1 MIIQLVDIFYPNVFK
16 RYSSKYRIFR
26 DLYQKDLL
34 GLEIRDI
41 NSRFAAKVQKI
52 ILSNKE
58 ICYTAPKSGNS
69 TVDMLSLGSFGI
81 FKELSKE
88 IIALGN
94 EDLGFKI
101 NKTLKNISEY
111 DSGNIC
117 FGDTEFNLNKSYV
130 VGILNVTPDSFHDGG
145 KYLNRQEAVKHG
157 IDLLDEGAD
166 ILDIGG
172 ESSRPGAD
180 PISEEE
186 ELNRVIPVIE
196 DIISKKPDAV
206 ISIDTQKSRVAF
218 EGLQCGVK
226 IVNDISSFT
235 FDEKIL
241 DQVKKFNAAL
251 ILMHMK
257 GNPKTMQLNP
267 VYDDVVSEV
276 YDYLL
281 EKYYLAQK
289 SEIKKII
296 IDPGIG
302 FGKRIMDNYELIKR
316 LNELKGIGSPI
327 LIGVSNKSFLGKSLD
342 LSITEREDATLS
354 VESIAIKNGA
364 KFIRTHNVR
373 KAKYAVK
380 LNQFIENPE
389 LLSNV

>member
-16 RYSSKYRIFR
+16 RYSAKYSIFR
-26 DLYQKDLL
+26 ELYQKDLL

-58 ICYTAPKSGNS
+58 ICYTAPKSGDS
-69 TVDMLSLGSFGI
+69 TFDLLALGSFGI
-81 FKELSKE
+81 FKELAKE

-111 DSGNIC
+111 DSGSIC
-117 FGDTEFNLNKSYV
+117 IGDTEFNLNKSYI

-145 KYLNRQEAVKHG
+145 KFLNRHEAVKHG
-157 IDLLDEGAD
+157 LSLFDDGAD

-172 ESSRPGAD
+172 ESTRPGAN
-180 PISEEE
+180 PVSEEE
-186 ELNRVIPVIE
+186 ELQRVMPVIE
-196 DIISKKPDAV
+196 DIIRKKPDAV

-218 EGLQCGVK
+218 EALQCGVK

-241 DQVKKFNAAL
+241 DAVKIFNAVL

-257 GNPKTMQLNP
+257 GNPKSMQQNP
-267 VYDDVVSEV
+267 GYEDVVSEV

-281 EKYYLAQK
+281 EKYYIAQK
-289 SEIKKII
+289 NEIKKII

-302 FGKRIMDNYELIKR
+302 FGKRVMDNYELIKR

-342 LSITEREDATLS
+342 LSIQEREDPTLS